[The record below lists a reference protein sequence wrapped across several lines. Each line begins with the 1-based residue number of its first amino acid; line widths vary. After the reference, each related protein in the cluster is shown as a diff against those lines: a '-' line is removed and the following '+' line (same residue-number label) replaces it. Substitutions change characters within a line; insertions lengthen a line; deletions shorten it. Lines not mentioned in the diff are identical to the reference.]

1 MHRMARYMCS
11 SCHEVVESIPSRFA
25 FCEACGQPLT
35 TEEML
40 PIQAIVMSATPAPA
54 TAPLTLE

>member
-1 MHRMARYMCS
+1 MARYMCS
-11 SCHEVVESIPSRFA
+11 SCREVVESIPSRFA

-40 PIQAIVMSATPAPA
+40 PVQAIVMSAAPELA
-54 TAPLTLE
+54 PAPLTGE